1 VVMEWDGSPPHRA
14 PSTDWTPLEMG
25 LYHYREEL
33 SKKQKMLPR
42 EEFCD
47 CSKVRYNDT
56 GSLEEVS
63 SLIINIT
70 FWFLNVYYLELN
82 NIREKLGQNL

>member
-1 VVMEWDGSPPHRA
+1 LEVVMEWDGSPPHRA

-33 SKKQKMLPR
+33 SKKQKMLPG
-42 EEFCD
+42 EEPCD

-63 SLIINIT
+63 AIKKVHSRRAPL
-70 FWFLNVYYLELN
+70 
-82 NIREKLGQNL
+82 KLMCVFFSYSE

>member
-1 VVMEWDGSPPHRA
+1 LEVVMEWDGSPPHRA

-33 SKKQKMLPR
+33 SKKQKMLPG
-42 EEFCD
+42 EEPCD

-63 SLIINIT
+63 AIKVLFVTAGERKNACVC
-70 FWFLNVYYLELN
+70 LLLH
-82 NIREKLGQNL
+82 R